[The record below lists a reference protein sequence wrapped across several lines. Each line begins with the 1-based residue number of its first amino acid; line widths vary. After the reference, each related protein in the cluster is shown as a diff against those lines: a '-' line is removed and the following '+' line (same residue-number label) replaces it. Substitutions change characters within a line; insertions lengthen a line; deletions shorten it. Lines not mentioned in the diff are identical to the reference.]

1 MLLLLAALC
10 GLIEAVFT
18 ALEVALGAV
27 SRARLRA
34 LAEPDASGS
43 DEAPSPATTRNARLA
58 LSLLE
63 HPDRLSILFLTVTSL
78 SLWGAA
84 SLLTWHVLAGLWTW
98 PVLVAALV
106 ALLFVAEVV
115 PLLLAAPRAEMLALA
130 GARFV
135 AGAARIL
142 WPLTFPLGALA
153 FGLARALG
161 SGARA
166 TTHVTEGELRT
177 ALAAAEAEGAIE
189 SGERALIEGA
199 MDLRTQTVREVMTPR
214 LDIAAISADAPLEEA
229 LRIALDQGHSRVPV
243 YDGSLDRVVG
253 VLATKDLLPHL
264 HQNGRA
270 VPRTV
275 REVVRPALFF
285 PENGRVSV
293 ALDELRRHRTLL
305 AIVVDSNGATSGLVT
320 LEDLLEELVGEIQD
334 EYDAE
339 EAPIRLLEAQSSAQE
354 RVVSCEAGSSVRELG
369 RFLGA
374 EFGLTTTLR
383 AADGAPAGSGT
394 SLAAL
399 FLERFGRVPRVGDI
413 TLAGSA
419 VETSS
424 PRNVEGE
431 TSGDERAAW
440 NVWLEVAT
448 MEGPRVVLLKAR
460 LRPEEEG

>member
-34 LAEPDASGS
+34 LAESDVASG
-43 DEAPSPATTRNARLA
+43 EEVPSPATMRRARLA

-63 HPDRLSILFLTVTSL
+63 HPDQLSILFLSVTSL

-98 PVLVAALV
+98 PDLISSLV

-115 PLLLAAPRAEMLALA
+115 PLLLAAPRAEVVALRGA
-130 GARFV
+130 GFV
-135 AGAARIL
+135 SGASRL
-142 WPLTFPLGALA
+142 LSPLTVPVGALSL
-153 FGLARALG
+153 GLARLLG

-229 LRIALDQGHSRVPV
+229 LRLAVREGHSRVPV
-243 YDGSLDRVVG
+243 FDGSLDHVVG

-264 HQNGRA
+264 HPDGA
-270 VPRTV
+270 TPPKTV

-293 ALDELRRHRTLL
+293 AVEELRRHRTLL
-305 AIVVDSNGATSGLVT
+305 AIVVDANGATSGLVT

-339 EAPIRLLEAQSSAQE
+339 EAPIRSLESPSNESE
-354 RVVSCEAGSSVRELG
+354 RVVLCEAGSSVRELG

-374 EFGLTTTLR
+374 EFALTTTLR
-383 AADGAPAGSGT
+383 LSDGTPAGSGT
-394 SLAAL
+394 SLATL
-399 FLERFGRVPRVGDI
+399 FLDRFGRVPKVGDSCQVGGA
-413 TLAGSA
+413 TQ
-419 VETSS
+419 TS
-424 PRNVEGE
+424 PLREPNGGA
-431 TSGDERAAW
+431 TTDERAEW
-440 NVWLEVAT
+440 SVSLEVAA
-448 MEGPRVVLLKAR
+448 MEGPRLVLLHAR
-460 LRPEEEG
+460 LRRDEEV

>member
-34 LAEPDASGS
+34 LAEPEGGAGE
-43 DEAPSPATTRNARLA
+43 EAPSPATTRRARLA

-63 HPDRLSILFLTVTSL
+63 HPDRLSILFLSVTSL

-98 PVLVAALV
+98 PVLVGSLV

-115 PLLLAAPRAEMLALA
+115 PLLLAAPRAEPLALRGA
-130 GARFV
+130 GFV
-135 AGAARIL
+135 AGAARL
-142 WPLTFPLGALA
+142 LSPLTVPIGALA
-153 FGLARALG
+153 FGLARLLG

-214 LDIAAISADAPLEEA
+214 LDIAAISADALLEEA
-229 LRIALDQGHSRVPV
+229 LRLALREGHSRVPV
-243 YDGSLDRVVG
+243 FDGSLDRIVG

-264 HQNGRA
+264 HRSGGA
-270 VPRTV
+270 PPTTV

-285 PENGRVSV
+285 PETGRVSV
-293 ALDELRRHRTLL
+293 ALDELRRNRTLL
-305 AIVVDSNGATSGLVT
+305 AIVVDANGATSGLVT

-339 EAPIRLLEAQSSAQE
+339 EAPIRVLEAQSSERE
-354 RVVSCEAGSSVRELG
+354 RVVSCQAGSSVRELG

-383 AADGAPAGSGT
+383 LSDGAPAGSGT

-399 FLERFGRVPRVGDI
+399 FLDRFGRVPQVGDFCE
-413 TLAGSA
+413 AGTA
-419 VETSS
+419 IEAS
-424 PRNVEGE
+424 PSRSDEGE
-431 TSGDERAAW
+431 ASPDERAGW
-440 NVWLEVAT
+440 NVSLEVAA
-448 MEGPRVVLLKAR
+448 MEGPRLVLLHSR
-460 LRPEEEG
+460 LRRDEES